1 MKNVGTYTIDP
12 EVLEKTANHMK
23 GTLGY
28 TAVQPSMDKGVYR
41 SPDPELERKPS
52 KLTPKEE
59 ESLHDKEKAMQEFQS
74 RPTSVNI
81 SFGPTAEPATAG
93 PEVNQNWKSAGVYNT
108 NSNKNWNELAVLGQE
123 EGKLER
129 LRNEREKLHTEDKEA
144 RKKLREED
152 APFHEASMRRRKSAY
167 DERKENAN
175 NPLYLNISDSKWFQA
190 GTRNTKDA
198 GKEYNL
204 RLKPASNNVVS
215 ALVKEL
221 SAGTDPSTFKSPLAD
236 YYRAYSLIKKQLD
249 AGGKISAQ
257 DKMFLNSFVDA
268 RRASNMSDARSRLKA
283 KLGDNLD
290 KYRALIQEQR
300 GVVKA
305 QKALAENE
313 DRANRDKEDRVSK
326 LEQIGANDWKITT
339 SGKGGAQ
346 QYVVHAAD
354 GVITAYRAMY
364 DKAADRLVPEGKRT
378 AVFGTPMNYT
388 DLKDRD
394 WKLSQLKDFAA
405 NSLGGVQGKDT
416 MRGEAVNAARESLI
430 SQTVGK
436 TIEELCTEDD
446 REWTPEQALNNVIVP
461 YDLVLGDDNKVY
473 RSVDDFPEGVDISP
487 YMTTG
492 LEADF
497 AKWKRAVKQYGS
509 KKALEMGLMP
519 DSVKDARL
527 WGMENNTAVINA
539 VKKGDYTDNGDG
551 TITVNLGSDSP
562 RIQVNLV
569 GASKGKKASAG
580 SGTKNLKTGKLRE
593 KQTNRGYADWSNPK
607 EKEKAEQDKQRQDQQ
622 MVGTGIIEAVKNP
635 FVHYTG
641 R

>member
-1 MKNVGTYTIDP
+1 MKTVDYYPG
-12 EVLEKTANHMK
+12 VKS
-23 GTLGY
+23 
-28 TAVQPSMDKGVYR
+28 VQ
-41 SPDPELERKPS
+41 PDPEEWENEINKRRA
-52 KLTPKEE
+52 
-59 ESLHDKEKAMQEFQS
+59 ESEARNKASES
-74 RPTSVNI
+74 VKRPTNVNI
-81 SFGPTAEPATAG
+81 SFGPTAKPATQG

-123 EGKLER
+123 EGKLDK
-129 LRNEREKLHTEDKEA
+129 LLKEREAAYAEDKEA
-144 RKKLREED
+144 RKKLREEN

-167 DERKENAN
+167 DERKENAK
-175 NPLYLNISDSKWFQA
+175 NPLYMNISDSKWFQA

-204 RLKPASNNVVS
+204 RLKPASGNVIS

-221 SAGTDPSTFKSPLAD
+221 SAGTDPSTFRSPLAD

-268 RRASNMSDARSRLKA
+268 RRTSNLSDARSRLKA

-290 KYRALIQEQR
+290 KYRTLIDEQR
-300 GVVKA
+300 GAVKA
-305 QKALAENE
+305 QKALAERE
-313 DRANRDKEDRVSK
+313 DRANRDKEDRTSK
-326 LEQIGANDWKITT
+326 LEQLGANDWKITT

-394 WKLSQLKDFAA
+394 WKLSQLKDFAE

-416 MRGEAVNAARESLI
+416 MRKEAVDAARESLI

-446 REWTPEQALNNVIVP
+446 REWTPEQALNNIIVP

-539 VKKGDYTDNGDG
+539 VKKGDFIENGDG
-551 TITVNLGSDSP
+551 TITVNLGSQSP

-569 GASKGKKASAG
+569 GAGRNGKGASAG
-580 SGTKNLKTGKLRE
+580 SGTKNLNTGKLGERRM
-593 KQTNRGYADWSNPK
+593 NRGFVDWTNPK

-622 MVGTGIIEAVKNP
+622 MAGTWPTGPIIGSVRNP
-635 FVHYTG
+635 FMRYTG